1 MTEVSDHSPANSS
14 APPRHFG
21 PDSVLVVA
29 IAGTDVSSLERVTT
43 ELPVGKGMAF
53 VVVQATSSSP
63 RRLNIE
69 RLQQIASLPVDE
81 VHSDTPIEPDRVYV
95 APSHQFV
102 SFREGMLRVDA
113 TDSGG
118 LPLDHLFRS
127 LAQNYADRSAAILL
141 SGIRS
146 DGSVGAAEMKA
157 AGALVVLQV
166 PANAAEASLP
176 EQQLLSKGA
185 DIVLP
190 LPRLLSAVVDY
201 FQPPRD
207 RPEAAWSAAFAPEAL
222 APILSVLTESTGHDF
237 VRYKRSTVS
246 RRVQRRMRVHGI
258 KDAGDYVELLKARP
272 AEAELLFNELLIGVT
287 SFFRDPETYR
297 VLEHALDE
305 YLQRLPAQQ
314 DLRVWVPACST
325 GEEAYSMA
333 IVLHECT
340 VRANKNQ
347 GVKLFATDV
356 DAKAIDFA
364 RAGRYPLGISAYV
377 SPERLERF
385 FVQEDDTYRINK
397 ETRER
402 IIFAPHNVTR
412 DPPFTHIDLV
422 SCRNLLIYLEP
433 ELQQQVLTLFE
444 YALEPG
450 GLLLLGGS
458 ESVGGLQSAFDL
470 IEKKA
475 KLFKHRNTHPRRSFA
490 LPIDPLWGERSARR
504 EDRLVTRASMRQNSV
519 SAAEQLL
526 MSEFVPPSA
535 IIAASGELAYIYGR
549 TGRFLEPPVG
559 EPSTNIFDMAREG
572 LRLELPAA
580 VRAAHHSQETVVR
593 RSLNVRTNGSV
604 EPVTV
609 TVKPLDQP
617 ETMRGLLLVTFEIE
631 DHAVDRPPTT
641 DSEQTSN
648 LEAELHYVRTTLQG
662 MIEDLESSNE
672 ELKSMNE
679 ELQSTNEEVQ
689 SSNEELS
696 TSREELQSLN
706 EELQTLNEELAQRNS
721 MLSQSNDDMH
731 NLLSSV
737 HVATVFVDPQLNVK
751 RFTAPAKKVF
761 RLRDSDI
768 GRPVSDLVVNLDYQT
783 LVEDAQ
789 EVLRSLVFAEREVQ
803 TTEGEWRLMRIL
815 PYRTANNVIDGLIIT
830 VTDIQRLK
838 EAQRQREDGR
848 RLFEDLLASL
858 PLPLVLLDEAFRIV
872 AVSVEF
878 ARRFGTTEPSLNGKT
893 LTDLGTGWRHPT
905 ITERLDALA
914 RGEPCPQFRVQG
926 NLGSPYPV
934 DIVVHPRHLRSG
946 HAAARY
952 LFLLNDAN
960 PTLPTPVSV

>member
-1 MTEVSDHSPANSS
+1 MTDVSNRDPSASQRSS
-14 APPRHFG
+14 E
-21 PDSVLVVA
+21 VLVVT
-29 IAGTDVSSLERVTT
+29 IAGSDTSAMERVAS
-43 ELPVGKGMAF
+43 ELPSGRGMAF
-53 VVVQATSSSP
+53 IFAISSGP
-63 RRLNIE
+63 GQRELGLQ
-69 RLQQIASLPVDE
+69 RLQSLTSLPVE
-81 VHSDTPIEPDRVYV
+81 EARNGARLESDRVYLTLPDRLV
-95 APSHQFV
+95 TC
-102 SFREGMLRVDA
+102 REDELLVMNAGA
-113 TDSGG
+113 GS
-118 LPLDHLFRS
+118 LPLDHLLRS
-127 LAQNYADRSAAILL
+127 LAHYHADHSAVVLL
-141 SGIRS
+141 SSVRG

-157 AGALVVLQV
+157 AGSLVILQA

-176 EQQLLSKGA
+176 EHQLLLKGA
-185 DIVLP
+185 DLVVP
-190 LPRLLSAVVDY
+190 LSRVIPALNHY
-201 FQPPRD
+201 FQPIRD
-207 RPEAAWSAAFAPEAL
+207 RAESDLSRPFDAETVM
-222 APILSVLTESTGHDF
+222 PILTVLGEMTGHDF
-237 VRYKRSTVS
+237 TRYKRSTVS
-246 RRVQRRMRVHGI
+246 RRIQRRMRVHGLS
-258 KDAGDYVELLKARP
+258 DPGLYVELLRTRP
-272 AEAELLFNELLIGVT
+272 AEAELLFNEMLIGVT
-287 SFFRDPETYR
+287 SFFRDPETY
-297 VLEHALDE
+297 HALQKALE
-305 YLQRLPAQQ
+305 PYLQRLPTQQ
-314 DLRVWVPACST
+314 DIRVWVPACST
-325 GEEAYSMA
+325 GEEAYSLA
-333 IVLHECT
+333 ILLQEC
-340 VRANKNQ
+340 VQRANRNQ
-347 GVKLFATDV
+347 AVKIFATDV

-377 SPERLERF
+377 SQERLERY

-433 ELQQQVLTLFE
+433 DLQQQVLALFE

-458 ESVGGLQSAFDL
+458 ESVGPLASAFELLD
-470 IEKKA
+470 KKA
-475 KLFKHRNTHPRRSFA
+475 KLFVHRSTHPRRTFS
-490 LPIDPLWGERSARR
+490 LPIDPLWGERATRR
-504 EDRLVTRASMRQNSV
+504 EDRFVTRVNARQSAV

-535 IIAASGELAYIYGR
+535 IIAPSGELAYIYGR
-549 TGRFLEPPVG
+549 TGRFLEPAVG

-580 VRAAHHSQETVVR
+580 VRSAHHSQQQVVR

-604 EPVTV
+604 EPVTLV
-609 TVKPLDQP
+609 VKPLEQP
-617 ETMRGLLLVTFEIE
+617 ESLRGLLLVTFTIE
-631 DHAVDRPPTT
+631 DKSTDAVPSAP
-641 DSEQTSN
+641 SESTSN
-648 LEAELHYVRTTLQG
+648 LEAELHYVRSTLQG

-706 EELQTLNEELAQRNS
+706 EELQTLDEELAQRNS

-789 EVLRSLVFAEREVQ
+789 EVLRTLVFAEREVQ

-838 EAQRQREDGR
+838 QAQQELRDSRT
-848 RLFEDLLASL
+848 LFEDVLASH
-858 PLPLVLLDEAFRIV
+858 PLPVVI
-872 AVSVEF
+872 
-878 ARRFGTTEPSLNGKT
+878 LNGK
-893 LTDLGTGWRHPT
+893 LEVLAASMEFVRHFHVTDPQPAGKSLGELGSAWRHPALA
-905 ITERLDALA
+905 ERLQALA
-914 RGEPCPQFRVQG
+914 GGDGCPVFRLQG
-926 NLGSPYPV
+926 NFGATHSV
-934 DIVVHPRHLRSG
+934 DVLVHSRRLRTVHP
-946 HAAARY
+946 AAR
-952 LFLLNDAN
+952 FLLAFQNVGGQ
-960 PTLPTPVSV
+960 LPPVITVS